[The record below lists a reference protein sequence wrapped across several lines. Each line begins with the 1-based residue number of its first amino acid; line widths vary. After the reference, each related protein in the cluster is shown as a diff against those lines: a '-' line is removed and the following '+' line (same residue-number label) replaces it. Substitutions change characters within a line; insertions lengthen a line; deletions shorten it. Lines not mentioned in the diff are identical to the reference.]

1 MGLIKMVKGAVGS
14 TFRDA
19 VKDYF
24 RCDGM
29 TNDYL
34 CIPAAKVMRD
44 GTVNNASDRVI
55 TNGSV
60 FDVAINQ
67 AALLIE
73 NGKVHDFVIA
83 TDESVTGQYR
93 YDSTVEPSVLGGG
106 LKDFVPTLQT
116 MTRRFTVGGQSTN
129 TMYLVYI
136 NLKEI
141 TQNPV
146 GFGRTAFMDRYLGTR
161 LMLSGF
167 GYYTFRIANPVAF
180 YENLVMDVNR
190 KYDKDEILAQLKQEM
205 QPQLMAAVGKISA
218 FCENGYQDIYVHQ
231 KELAE
236 AVNESL
242 KEEWLNKRG
251 ILIESIAVTP
261 QLSDEDK
268 ERVMQLENARTL
280 SNSQMAM
287 GTLVGAQAEAMKAA
301 AKNEG
306 GAMNGFIGMG
316 MAMNAGGFNTG
327 ALLQQQMANEAA
339 MKQQMANGMG
349 VQGGAAQT
357 DTVAGAS
364 PVSESVQAE
373 EWVCGCGSKNSG
385 RFCVNCG
392 SPKPV
397 VQNEWVCS
405 CGTRNKGNFCMNCG
419 TKKPEMIK
427 GYRCDK
433 CGWETTDTTNPPK
446 FCPQCGDKI
455 EETDILR

>member
-19 VKDYF
+19 VKDYY
-24 RCDGM
+24 RCEGM

-34 CIPAAKVMRD
+34 CIPAVKVMRD
-44 GTVNNASDRVI
+44 GTVNNASDKVI

-60 FDVAINQ
+60 FDVGINQ
-67 AALLIE
+67 AALLVE

-83 TDESVTGQYR
+83 TDESFTGQYK

-106 LKDFVPTLQT
+106 LKDFVPTIQT
-116 MTRRFTVGGQSTN
+116 MASRFTAGGQSTN

-146 GFGRTAFMDRYLGTR
+146 GFGRTAFMDKYLGTR

-167 GYYTFRIANPVAF
+167 GFYTFKIANPVAF

-190 KYDKDEILAQLKQEM
+190 KYDKEEIVPQLKQELQPKLM
-205 QPQLMAAVGKISA
+205 QAIGMVSPM
-218 FCENGYQDIYVHQ
+218 CENGYQDIYVHQ
-231 KELAE
+231 TELA
-236 AVNESL
+236 AAANNEL
-242 KEEWLNKRG
+242 KDAWLNKRG

-268 ERVMQLENARTL
+268 DRVMDLENAKTL

-301 AKNEG
+301 ANNDA
-306 GAMNGFIGMG
+306 GALNGFLGMG

-327 ALLQQQMANEAA
+327 ALLQQQMANENVQQPTQPTQPMQETQSQSQDAA
-339 MKQQMANGMG
+339 AW
-349 VQGGAAQT
+349 T
-357 DTVAGAS
+357 CT
-364 PVSESVQAE
+364 
-373 EWVCGCGSKNSG
+373 CGTQNSG
-385 RFCVNCG
+385 RFCINCG
-392 SPKPV
+392 GQKP
-397 VQNEWVCS
+397 QEDGTWTCS
-405 CGTRNKGNFCMNCG
+405 CGVKNTGKFCAECG
-419 TKKPEMIK
+419 QKRPETVK

-433 CGWETTDTTNPPK
+433 CGWTTTDINNAPK
-446 FCPQCGDKI
+446 FCPECGDKI
-455 EETDILR
+455 EEADILK

>member
-1 MGLIKMVKGAVGS
+1 MGLIKMAKGAIGS

-29 TNDYL
+29 SNDYL
-34 CIPAAKVMRD
+34 CVPAVKVMRD

-55 TNGSV
+55 SNGSV
-60 FDVAINQ
+60 FDVAVNQ

-83 TDESVTGQYR
+83 TDESFTGQYK
-93 YDSTVEPSVLGGG
+93 YDSGLEPSVLGGG
-106 LKDFVPTLQT
+106 LKDFVPTLQA
-116 MTRRFTVGGQSTN
+116 MAKRFTAGGQSTN

-146 GFGRTAFMDRYLGTR
+146 GFGRTAFLDKYLGTR
-161 LMLSGF
+161 LMLSGY
-167 GYYTFRIANPVAF
+167 GYYTFKIANPVAF

-190 KYDKDEILAQLKQEM
+190 KYDKDSILPQLKQEL
-205 QPQLMAAVGKISA
+205 QPQLMAAVGRISPL
-218 FCENGYQDIYVHQ
+218 CENGYQDIYVHQ
-231 KELAE
+231 KELAD
-236 AVNESL
+236 AANESL
-242 KEEWLNKRG
+242 KEDWLNKRG

-268 ERVMQLENARTL
+268 ERVMELENAKTL

-287 GTLVGAQAEAMKAA
+287 GTLVGAQAEAMKSA

-339 MKQQMANGMG
+339 VRQQNA
-349 VQGGAAQT
+349 GGAGMAGGSPAQS
-357 DTVAGAS
+357 S
-364 PVSESVQAE
+364 PVSEGT
-373 EWVCGCGSKNSG
+373 EWKCACGSSNSG
-385 RFCVNCG
+385 KFCTNCG
-392 SPKPV
+392 AAKP
-397 VQNEWVCS
+397 ETATGWKCPS
-405 CGTRNKGNFCMNCG
+405 CGADNSGKFCMNCG
-419 TKKPEMIK
+419 TKKPEKIR

-433 CGWETTDTTNPPK
+433 CGWETTDIENPPK

>member
-1 MGLIKMVKGAVGS
+1 MGLIKMVRGAVGS

-19 VKDYF
+19 VKDYL

-34 CIPAAKVMRD
+34 CIPAVKVMRD
-44 GTVNNASDRVI
+44 GTVNHSSDRVI

-60 FDVAINQ
+60 FDVAVNQ

-73 NGKVHDFVIA
+73 NGKVHDFIIA
-83 TDESVTGQYR
+83 TDESATGQYK
-93 YDSTVEPSVLGGG
+93 YDSTVEPSILGGG
-106 LKDFVPTLQT
+106 LKDFVPSLQT
-116 MTRRFTVGGQSTN
+116 MTRRFTAGGQSAN

-146 GFGRTAFMDRYLGTR
+146 GFGRTAFMDKYLGTR

-167 GYYTFRIANPVAF
+167 GYYTFKIANPVAF
-180 YENLVMDVNR
+180 YENLVMDPNR
-190 KYDKDEILAQLKQEM
+190 KYDKDEILPQLKQEL
-205 QPQLMAAVGKISA
+205 QPQLMAAVGRISPL
-218 FCENGYQDIYVHQ
+218 CENGYQDIYVHQ
-231 KELAE
+231 KELAD
-236 AVNESL
+236 AANESL
-242 KEEWLNKRG
+242 KEAWLNKRG

-268 ERVMQLENARTL
+268 DRVMELENARTL

-301 AKNEG
+301 ASNQA

-316 MAMNAGGFNTG
+316 MAMNAGGFHTG

-339 MKQQMANGMG
+339 MKQQIPNNM
-349 VQGGAAQT
+349 GAAA
-357 DTVAGAS
+357 AGANATA
-364 PVSESVQAE
+364 PMQPSEWRCS
-373 EWVCGCGSKNSG
+373 CGTKNTG
-385 RFCVNCG
+385 KFCINCG
-392 SPKPV
+392 SPKPEEKK
-397 VQNEWVCS
+397 EWICS
-405 CGTRNKGNFCMNCG
+405 CGTASTGNFCMNCG
-419 TKKPEMIK
+419 NKKPEVIK
-427 GYRCDK
+427 GYHCDK
-433 CGWETTDTTNPPK
+433 CGWETTNLENPPK

-455 EETDILR
+455 EEADIIR

>member
-29 TNDYL
+29 SNDYL

-44 GTVNNASDRVI
+44 GTVNNASDRII

-60 FDVAINQ
+60 FDVTVNQ

-83 TDESVTGQYR
+83 TDESVTGQYK
-93 YDSTVEPSVLGGG
+93 YDSSVEPSVLGGG
-106 LKDFVPTLQT
+106 LKDFVPTFQT
-116 MTRRFTVGGQSTN
+116 MAKRFTAGGQSTN

-146 GFGRTAFMDRYLGTR
+146 GFGRTAFMDKYLGTR

-167 GYYTFRIANPVAF
+167 GYYTFKIANPVAF
-180 YENLVMDVNR
+180 YENLVMDPNR
-190 KYDKDEILAQLKQEM
+190 KYDKEEILAQLKQEL
-205 QPQLMAAVGKISA
+205 QPQLMAAVGRISPL
-218 FCENGYQDIYVHQ
+218 CENGYQDIYVHQ
-231 KELAE
+231 KELADAANE
-236 AVNESL
+236 AL

-268 ERVMQLENARTL
+268 ERVMQLENAKTL

-287 GTLVGAQAEAMKAA
+287 GTLVGAQAEAMKSA

-339 MKQQMANGMG
+339 MKQQQSSGMMG
-349 VQGGAAQT
+349 AVQADSSSAAQ
-357 DTVAGAS
+357 AGQWICS
-364 PVSESVQAE
+364 
-373 EWVCGCGSKNSG
+373 CGTKNG
-385 RFCVNCG
+385 GKFCVNCG
-392 SPKPV
+392 SPKPEE
-397 VQNEWVCS
+397 QTEWVCS
-405 CGTRNKGNFCMNCG
+405 CGAKNSGKFCMNCG
-419 TKKPEMIK
+419 AKKPERIK

-433 CGWETTDTTNPPK
+433 CGWETTDITNPPK

-455 EETDILR
+455 EEVDILR